1 MTTVSINEVMA
12 LFQKLSETDQF
23 LFRRKLLKAAIKQQ
37 VKENA
42 DKYPDT
48 DFTMEDINKEVKAVR
63 RKPKSE

>member
-12 LFQKLSETDQF
+12 LFKKLSETDQF

-48 DFTMEDINKEVKAVR
+48 DFTMEDINKEVKTVR

>member
-12 LFQKLSETDQF
+12 LFKKLSETDQF

-37 VKENA
+37 VNENA

-48 DFTMEDINKEVKAVR
+48 DFTMENINKEVKAVR